1 MLVEGIVGNVG
12 GILGIAGI
20 VGIAL
25 LVEGNTGNEGVLSRD
40 GSQDP
45 MIALTVSFTKDSI
58 GGEIEVAIG
67 MIGTGPGQ
75 GGGGLGAAF
84 QA

>member
-1 MLVEGIVGNVG
+1 MLVEGSVGNVG
-12 GILGIAGI
+12 GIL
-20 VGIAL
+20 GIAL

>member
-1 MLVEGIVGNVG
+1 M
-12 GILGIAGI
+12 GIAG
-20 VGIAL
+20 VAL
-25 LVEGNTGNEGVLSRD
+25 LVAGNTGNEGFLSRD

-45 MIALTVSFTKDSI
+45 MIALTVSFTIDSI
-58 GGEIEVAIG
+58 GGEIEVAMG

>member
-1 MLVEGIVGNVG
+1 MLAEGSVGNVG
-12 GILGIAGI
+12 GIL
-20 VGIAL
+20 GIAL

-75 GGGGLGAAF
+75 GGGGLGAVF

>member
-1 MLVEGIVGNVG
+1 MLVEGSVGNAG
-12 GILGIAGI
+12 GIF
-20 VGIAL
+20 GIAL
-25 LVEGNTGNEGVLSRD
+25 LVEGNTGNVGVLSRD

-45 MIALTVSFTKDSI
+45 MIALTVSFTIDSI
-58 GGEIEVAIG
+58 GGEIEVAMG

>member
-1 MLVEGIVGNVG
+1 MLVEGSVGNVG
-12 GILGIAGI
+12 GIL
-20 VGIAL
+20 GIAL

-58 GGEIEVAIG
+58 GGEIEVAMGI
-67 MIGTGPGQ
+67 IGTGPGQ

>member
-1 MLVEGIVGNVG
+1 MLVEGSVGNVG
-12 GILGIAGI
+12 GIL
-20 VGIAL
+20 GIAL
-25 LVEGNTGNEGVLSRD
+25 LVEGNTGNVGVLSRD

-45 MIALTVSFTKDSI
+45 IIALTVSFTIDSI
-58 GGEIEVAIG
+58 GGEIEVAMGI
-67 MIGTGPGQ
+67 IGTGPGQ

>member
-1 MLVEGIVGNVG
+1 MLVEGSVGNVG
-12 GILGIAGI
+12 GIL
-20 VGIAL
+20 GIAL
-25 LVEGNTGNEGVLSRD
+25 LVEGNTGNVGVLSRD

-45 MIALTVSFTKDSI
+45 MIALTVSFTIDSI
-58 GGEIEVAIG
+58 GGEIEVAMG

>member
-1 MLVEGIVGNVG
+1 MLVEGSVGSVG
-12 GILGIAGI
+12 GIL
-20 VGIAL
+20 GIAL

>member
-1 MLVEGIVGNVG
+1 MLVEGSVGNVG
-12 GILGIAGI
+12 GIL
-20 VGIAL
+20 GIAL
-25 LVEGNTGNEGVLSRD
+25 LVEGNTGNVGVLSKD

-45 MIALTVSFTKDSI
+45 MIALTVSFTIDSI
-58 GGEIEVAIG
+58 GGEIEVAMGI
-67 MIGTGPGQ
+67 IGTGPGQ

>member
-1 MLVEGIVGNVG
+1 MLAEGSVGNVG
-12 GILGIAGI
+12 GIF
-20 VGIAL
+20 GIAL
-25 LVEGNTGNEGVLSRD
+25 LVEGNTGNVGALSKD

-45 MIALTVSFTKDSI
+45 MIALTVSFTIDSI
-58 GGEIEVAIG
+58 GGEIEVAMG

>member
-1 MLVEGIVGNVG
+1 MLVEGSVGNVG
-12 GILGIAGI
+12 GILGIADI

-75 GGGGLGAAF
+75 GGGGLGAVF

>member
-1 MLVEGIVGNVG
+1 MLVEGSVGNVG
-12 GILGIAGI
+12 GIL
-20 VGIAL
+20 GIAL

-45 MIALTVSFTKDSI
+45 MIALTVSFTIDSI
-58 GGEIEVAIG
+58 GGEIEVAMG